1 MHPNAPTRPDTTRMH
16 QKCTGTRQLVFLQ
29 MRFVRTA
36 KFRNHPLKLAIVRNA
51 DFRNHHLN
59 LAIVR
64 TAKFLN
70 YAFNLRFTSKIF
82 PQSGDLFFQSAEPLC

>member
-1 MHPNAPTRPDTTRMH
+1 
-16 QKCTGTRQLVFLQ
+16 

-64 TAKFLN
+64 TAKFRN
-70 YAFNLRFTSKIF
+70 YAFNLRFTSKLF
-82 PQSGDLFFQSAEPLC
+82 PNLVIYFSNGVFVQVNFPCVSCLSPLLW